1 MTLKLILMRH
11 AKSSWDHPG
20 LDDHDRPLNT
30 RGALSARRLGAWL
43 RKHDHIPDAAI
54 SSSSL
59 RTRETF
65 DGLGFECEAAF
76 AVQLYHA
83 RAETMLA
90 ALGVLTAKT
99 VLLLGHNPG
108 IAEFANRIV
117 SRRHPH
123 PLFEAYPTCA
133 TLVATFEAE
142 TWREITWGDGD
153 PVDFA
158 VPRELPD
165 PEALSQEQG
174 S

>member
-11 AKSSWDHPG
+11 AKSSWDDLT
-20 LDDHDRPLNT
+20 LDDHDRPLND
-30 RGALSARRLGAWL
+30 RGAQSAHRMGHWL
-43 RKHDHIPDAAI
+43 RKGGHVPDAAV

-65 DGLGFECEAAF
+65 ARLGLDCDVAF

-83 RAETMLA
+83 HPETMLA
-90 ALGVLTAKT
+90 ALGVLNAKT

-108 IAEFANRIV
+108 CAEFAERIL

-123 PLFEAYPTCA
+123 PKLDHFPTCA
-133 TLVATFEAE
+133 TLVTTFEKAN
-142 TWREITWGDGD
+142 WREVTWGDGE

-158 VPRELPD
+158 VPREVAD
-165 PEALSQEQG
+165 P
-174 S
+174 